1 MDDDL
6 VRGAWYMTV
15 QLAVLSAAVHA
26 VVAAP
31 RLAAALTSGTTPR
44 VATLLFVLAVAG
56 VAVALVGHR
65 TGLLPVRTAYALLL
79 AVMAGQ
85 ALGWLVYHNLD
96 LLGFGHSH
104 GGSLLANTY
113 AHFVA
118 DPLEA
123 AAVSAEVMAT
133 ALLLALLRADA
144 DDGRTRT
151 DADPGPG
158 DPNPETEN

>member
-1 MDDDL
+1 MDEDL
-6 VRGAWYMTV
+6 VRGLWYMTV
-15 QLAVLSAAVHA
+15 QLAVLSAAVHV

-31 RLAAALTSGTTPR
+31 RLAAALASGTTPR
-44 VATLLFVLAVAG
+44 IATLLFVAAVAG
-56 VAVALVGHR
+56 VVTAAVGHR
-65 TGLLPVRTAYALLL
+65 TGLLAPRTAYALLL

-104 GGSLLANTY
+104 GGSLLANTA
-113 AHFVA
+113 AHFVR

-133 ALLLALLRADA
+133 AFLLALLRADA
-144 DDGRTRT
+144 AGGT
-151 DADPGPG
+151 DADP
-158 DPNPETEN
+158 DPADPKNR